1 MKTKIPLLLLITS
14 VSSICT
20 YGTNDYSKPTVQQ
33 ANSQQIALKNK
44 TLMTTSSIQR
54 DKNTKK
60 ATFISTLTDK
70 WSLYAGPSID
80 QIDRSKPLLTG
91 KGSGTF
97 LLDIPTDQR
106 YYFELRQDNRSLILS
121 DKHLPMEGGF
131 NFRDLGGYKTKD
143 NQIVKWGKIFRSDD
157 LANLTATDLTYLSS
171 IPLHDVLD
179 FRSPDEIKAGPDKRP
194 QSLQNYIQLSI
205 TPGNLTDLTTLN
217 ASQIDEVMKNINRE
231 IISDPASIK
240 QYREMF
246 ALLQNPSENTPLLYH
261 CTAGKDRTGMATA
274 LILFALGVD
283 QQVVFEDY
291 LLSNQYIKEK
301 FADYIKEKPELESL
315 FSVKR
320 EFLQAGLDKIVEE
333 NGSIENFLTQKLEV
347 DLVAFKQLYL
357 N

>member
-106 YYFELRQDNRSLILS
+106 YYFELRHDNRSLILS

-131 NFRDLGGYKTKD
+131 NFRDLGGYKTK
-143 NQIVKWGKIFRSDD
+143 
-157 LANLTATDLTYLSS
+157 
-171 IPLHDVLD
+171 H
-179 FRSPDEIKAGPDKRP
+179 
-194 QSLQNYIQLSI
+194 
-205 TPGNLTDLTTLN
+205 
-217 ASQIDEVMKNINRE
+217 
-231 IISDPASIK
+231 
-240 QYREMF
+240 
-246 ALLQNPSENTPLLYH
+246 
-261 CTAGKDRTGMATA
+261 
-274 LILFALGVD
+274 
-283 QQVVFEDY
+283 
-291 LLSNQYIKEK
+291 
-301 FADYIKEKPELESL
+301 
-315 FSVKR
+315 
-320 EFLQAGLDKIVEE
+320 
-333 NGSIENFLTQKLEV
+333 
-347 DLVAFKQLYL
+347 
-357 N
+357 